1 MKRPAMGEQ
10 LRYAIIMLLAG
21 IGIPLLAA
29 LNARLG
35 TRIGAPFTAA
45 TVLFVVAFLVAAFA
59 MLVSGQGPALAS
71 LPSQSWY
78 LFLGGLFVANYVLS
92 VTVVAPRFGV
102 GNAVFCVLLGQMIS
116 AAAIDQF
123 GLFGAMVRHI
133 TVARAVGLGAMAAG
147 LALIQLG

>member
-1 MKRPAMGEQ
+1 MGDQ
-10 LRYAIIMLLAG
+10 LRYAGIMLLAG
-21 IGIPLLAA
+21 VGIPLLAA

-35 TRIGAPFTAA
+35 ARIGAPFAA
-45 TVLFVVAFLVAAFA
+45 AAVLFVVAFLVAATV
-59 MLVSGQGPALAS
+59 MLVSGQARALAA
-71 LPSQSWY
+71 LPSQPWH
-78 LFLGGLFVANYVLS
+78 LFLGGLFVAFYVLS

-123 GLFGAMVRHI
+123 GLFGAVVRHI
-133 TVARAVGLGAMAAG
+133 TLTRAVGLGAMAAG

>member
-1 MKRPAMGEQ
+1 MGDQ
-10 LRYAIIMLLAG
+10 LRYAGIMLLAG
-21 IGIPLLAA
+21 VGIPLLAA

-35 TRIGAPFTAA
+35 ARIGAPFAA
-45 TVLFVVAFLVAAFA
+45 AAVLFVVAFLVAATV
-59 MLVSGQGPALAS
+59 MLVSGQARALAA
-71 LPSQSWY
+71 LPSQPWH
-78 LFLGGLFVANYVLS
+78 LFLGGLFVAFYVLS

-123 GLFGAMVRHI
+123 GLFGAVVRQI
-133 TVARAVGLGAMAAG
+133 TLTRAVGLGAMAAG

>member
-1 MKRPAMGEQ
+1 MGDQ
-10 LRYAIIMLLAG
+10 LRYAGIMLLAG
-21 IGIPLLAA
+21 VGIPLLAA

-35 TRIGAPFTAA
+35 ARIGAPFAA
-45 TVLFVVAFLVAAFA
+45 AAVLFVVAFLVAATV
-59 MLVSGQGPALAS
+59 MLVSGQARALAA
-71 LPSQSWY
+71 LPSQPWH
-78 LFLGGLFVANYVLS
+78 LFLGGLFVAFYVLS

-123 GLFGAMVRHI
+123 GLFGAVVRHI
-133 TVARAVGLGAMAAG
+133 TLTRAIGLGAMAAG